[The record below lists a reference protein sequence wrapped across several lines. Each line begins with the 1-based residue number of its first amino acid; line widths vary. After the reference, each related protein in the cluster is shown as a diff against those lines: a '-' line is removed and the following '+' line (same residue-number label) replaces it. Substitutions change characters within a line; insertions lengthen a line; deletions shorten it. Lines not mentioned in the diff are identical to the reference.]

1 MTSPVFFGR
10 LADGQVVHS
19 LTLAAPGGLH
29 LEVMTYG
36 ATIRSLKTPSATG
49 LVETLIGFET
59 LSDYEADKT
68 YQACIIGRTVNRL
81 RKAAFTHGDGAW
93 RVTPNEGPN
102 HLHGGACGLSRR
114 VWQADARPS
123 DEAPI
128 VLRYVSPAGEEGY
141 PGNLAVETT
150 LSLPLPTTLQID
162 YRAVV
167 DAPCPIDLTHH
178 LYFNLD
184 QAMGGDISSH
194 VLGIQGDEVL
204 EVDDA
209 CLATGLRL
217 PVTDTL
223 FDLRH
228 PTALSDV
235 LAQQHPQ
242 LTNIG
247 LNQSWVL
254 ERSAA
259 PAATL
264 YAPKAGLGLALHTD
278 QPCLQ
283 AYAGL
288 SRDVAAHGAIALEP
302 QGFIDAVNQPAF
314 PSPWLAP
321 GQVYHR
327 TSQYRFQH
335 PSQD

>member
-1 MTSPVFFGR
+1 MTTPVLFGR
-10 LADGQVVHS
+10 LADGQAVHS
-19 LTLAAPGGLH
+19 LTLATPGGLH
-29 LEVMTYG
+29 LDVMTYG
-36 ATIRSLKTPSATG
+36 ATIRSLKAPSATG
-49 LVETLIGFET
+49 AVETLIGFES
-59 LSDYEADKT
+59 LADYEADKT
-68 YQACIIGRTVNRL
+68 YQACIVGRTVNRL
-81 RKAAFTHGDGAW
+81 RNAAFRQEGRVW
-93 RVTPNEGPN
+93 QVTPNEGPN
-102 HLHGGACGLSRR
+102 HLHGGARGLSRR
-114 VWQADARPS
+114 VWQADTRSS
-123 DEAPI
+123 DEAPL

-141 PGNLAVETT
+141 PGNLAVEVT
-150 LSLPLPTTLQID
+150 LSLPSPMTLQID

-167 DAPCPIDLTHH
+167 DAPCPVDLTHH

-194 VLGIQGDEVL
+194 VLAIQGDEVL

-217 PVTDTL
+217 PVGDTL

-228 PTALSDV
+228 PTALSAV

-242 LTNIG
+242 LTHIG

-254 ERSAA
+254 KRGAA

-264 YAPKAGLGLALHTD
+264 YAPRTGLELLLHTD

-314 PSPWLAP
+314 PSSWLAP
-321 GQVYHR
+321 GQIYHR

-335 PSQD
+335 RA